1 MWFFFRKR
9 DLLYAMLKSL
19 FSLEKKETRKVR
31 FPVEKRPGIAKVRKP
46 MSEPEKN
53 FVIPILLTIPATS
66 YEEAQRQAANVA
78 YHLSTNPVDDSGM
91 TAKVETYF
99 EHDNIGQRVLYLHPE
114 EDPDYDNTK
123 DEDDNDD

>member
-9 DLLYAMLKSL
+9 DLLYAMFKSL
-19 FSLEKKETRKVR
+19 FSLEKKETRKVG

-46 MSEPEKN
+46 MSETEKN

-66 YEEAQRQAANVA
+66 YEEAMKEGQSLVEDMSADA
-78 YHLSTNPVDDSGM
+78 GM
-91 TAKVETYF
+91 GVELATYF

-114 EDPDYDNTK
+114 EDPDYENTK
-123 DEDDNDD
+123 DEADNDH